1 MRAIIAAAAFA
12 GLASAAAADITG
24 KARPID
30 GDTLEIAGARIRLF
44 AIDAPALDQTCTA
57 GARSWRC
64 GEEAM
69 FALANAMLEHWVR
82 CEEKGRAADGALV
95 AVCYVGPYDL
105 GARMAYAFADTLDGC
120 RPMLLIG
127 TDCPA
132 QTIGDL
138 AAALTAL
145 EAADA
150 VVQPAEDG
158 GYVLVGMRQPHA
170 ALFESIAWGGDT
182 VLAATRTRAAEQGV
196 RLAELPMCWDL
207 DRSEDL
213 DRALALG
220 LVVLDTP

>member
-1 MRAIIAAAAFA
+1 MPAEPRVDVAVFARVPTPGRAKTRLIPRLGADGAARLQHQLIALALGRACALPDARVTLWTDGPLADAATFR
-12 GLASAAAADITG
+12 LASAAG
-24 KARPID
+24 
-30 GDTLEIAGARIRLF
+30 AG
-44 AIDAPALDQTCTA
+44 
-57 GARSWRC
+57 
-64 GEEAM
+64 
-69 FALANAMLEHWVR
+69 VR
-82 CEEKGRAADGALV
+82 AQRGG
-95 AVCYVGPYDL
+95 DL
-105 GARMAYAFADTLDGC
+105 GARMAYAFADTLDGR

-182 VLAATRTRAAEQGV
+182 VLAATRTRAAEQGLQ
-196 RLAELPMCWDL
+196 LAELPLCWDL

-220 LVVLDTP
+220 LVVLDKP